1 LTFEN
6 EGDEAPGIIPADLI
20 FELEEKPHQYY
31 KREGN
36 DLIYHLTI
44 NLLQVSPTIL
54 RLTSSPG

>member
-20 FELEEKPHQYY
+20 FELEEKAHPYY

-36 DLIYHLTI
+36 DLIYNFTI
-44 NLLQVSPTIL
+44 NLLQVSVKCLIFF
-54 RLTSSPG
+54 